1 MVCVVRVYAVYIYV
15 CHRVCA
21 AEPRA
26 VLPLFNVFNFELFD
40 SCIIHR
46 LAAG

>member
-1 MVCVVRVYAVYIYV
+1 MSVTVCVLQSG
-15 CHRVCA
+15 

-26 VLPLFNVFNFELFD
+26 VLPLFNVFNFELLD